1 MLLNTSTPSVYG
13 SRGANGVILINTKNG
28 RNSEKMNVSVRL
40 ENTFSMPT
48 MVQQVADGSTE
59 NDSID
64 SGGMLLS
71 MLLNTSTPSRMISG
85 ELLDPKVEMPRM

>member
-1 MLLNTSTPSVYG
+1 MTPLAPREPY
-13 SRGANGVILINTKNG
+13 
-28 RNSEKMNVSVRL
+28 SE
-40 ENTFSMPT
+40 
-48 MVQQVADGSTE
+48 VAWASLSTE